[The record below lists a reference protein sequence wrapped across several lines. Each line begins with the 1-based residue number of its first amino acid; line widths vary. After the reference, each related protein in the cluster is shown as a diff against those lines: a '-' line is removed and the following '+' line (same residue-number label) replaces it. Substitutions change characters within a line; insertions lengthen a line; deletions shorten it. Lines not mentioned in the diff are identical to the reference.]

1 VTERLYYHDSY
12 LTRFRAGVVDANP
25 DRTRVYLDR
34 TAFYP
39 TSGGQH
45 FDTGALGGAAVIDV
59 IDEGERIAHVTA
71 SPVTETE
78 VEGVIDRARR
88 FDHMRQHTG
97 QHLLSAVF
105 IQLLDAPTVGFHLG
119 AEACTID
126 IQRDA
131 LTADAIRAV
140 EKRANEVVLENRAVT
155 VEFREA
161 AGDLGLRKPADR
173 AGGLRIVGIADLD
186 RSACG
191 GTHVRWTGE
200 IGPILIRKLDRIRG
214 IVRVEFLCGMRAALR
229 ARADFEALAAVSRV
243 LSCPFDEAP
252 LLVAAQQERLQSAE
266 KTRTRLAAELARIE
280 GRELWRDTPPRPS
293 GRRIAVRAVPAFTDD
308 LRALA
313 LSFIAG
319 PASCFIA
326 VAGDPPGILLAT
338 SADSGIHAG
347 NVLKAAL
354 AKHGG
359 RGGGNAA
366 LAQGS
371 GPSKEALEKVRAEVE
386 GEMEQGE

>member
-1 VTERLYYHDSY
+1 VTDRLYYHDSY
-12 LTRFRAGVVDANP
+12 LTRFRARVVDANP
-25 DRTRVYLDR
+25 ELTRVYLDR

-39 TSGGQH
+39 TSGGQP
-45 FDTGALGGAAVIDV
+45 FDTGTLGGAPVVDV

-71 SPVTETE
+71 SPVTQVE
-78 VEGVIDRARR
+78 VEGVVDQARR

-105 IQLLDAPTVGFHLG
+105 IQLLDAPTVSFHLG
-119 AEACTID
+119 AETCTID

-131 LTADAIRAV
+131 LTADDVRAV
-140 EKRANEVVLENRAVT
+140 EKRANELVLENRPVT
-155 VEFREA
+155 VAFREA

-173 AGGLRIVGIADLD
+173 AGELRIVSIADLD

-191 GTHVRWTGE
+191 GTHVRATGE
-200 IGPILIRKLDRIRG
+200 IGPILIRRLDRIRG
-214 IVRVEFLCGMRAALR
+214 IVRVEFLCGMRAVLR
-229 ARADFEALAAVSRV
+229 ARGDFEALAAVSRA
-243 LSCPFDEAP
+243 LSCPLDEAP

-266 KTRTRLAAELARIE
+266 KTRTRLAAELARTE

-293 GRRIAVRAVPAFTDD
+293 GRRVASRTVPAFTDEI
-308 LRALA
+308 RALA
-313 LSFIAG
+313 LSFVAG
-319 PASCFIA
+319 QASCFIA
-326 VAGDPPGILLAT
+326 MTEDPSGILLAT

-354 AKHGG
+354 ARHGG

-371 GPSKEALEKVRAEVE
+371 GPKEALEKVRADVE
-386 GEMEQGE
+386 KELE

>member
-1 VTERLYYHDSY
+1 MTERLYYHDSY
-12 LTRFRAGVVDANP
+12 LTRFRARVVDASP
-25 DRTRVYLDR
+25 DGTHVYLDR

-39 TSGGQH
+39 TSGGQP
-45 FDTGALGGAAVIDV
+45 FDTGTLNGVAVIDV

-71 SPVTETE
+71 SPVTGVE
-78 VEGVIDRARR
+78 VEGVIDQPRR

-105 IQLLDAPTVGFHLG
+105 IQLLDAPTVSFHLG

-131 LTADAIRAV
+131 LTTDDVRAV
-140 EKRANEVVLENRAVT
+140 EKRANELVLENRPVT

-173 AGGLRIVGIADLD
+173 AGELRIVSIADLD

-191 GTHVRWTGE
+191 GTHVRATGE

-214 IVRVEFLCGMRAALR
+214 IVRVEFLCGMRAVLR
-229 ARADFEALAAVSRV
+229 ARGDFAALAAVSRA
-243 LSCPFDEAP
+243 LSCPLDEAP
-252 LLVAAQQERLQSAE
+252 LLAAQQERLQSAE
-266 KTRTRLAAELARIE
+266 KTRARLSAELARSA
-280 GRELWRDTPPRPS
+280 GRELWRGTLPGPS
-293 GRRIAVRAVPAFTDD
+293 GRRVATRAVPSFTDEV
-308 LRALA
+308 RALA
-313 LSFIAG
+313 LSFVAG
-319 PASCFIA
+319 QSSCF
-326 VAGDPPGILLAT
+326 VAMAEDPPGILLAT
-338 SADSGIHAG
+338 STDSGIHAG

-354 AKHGG
+354 ARHGG
-359 RGGGNAA
+359 RGGGNAV

-371 GPSKEALEKVRAEVE
+371 GPSKEALEKVRAEVRKE
-386 GEMEQGE
+386 LE

>member
-12 LTRFRAGVVDANP
+12 LTRFRARVADANP
-25 DRTRVYLDR
+25 ERTRVYLDR

-39 TSGGQH
+39 TSGGQP
-45 FDTGALGGAAVIDV
+45 FDTGTLGGAAVVDV

-71 SPVTETE
+71 SPVTEAE
-78 VEGVIDRARR
+78 VEGVIDGVRR

-105 IQLLDAPTVGFHLG
+105 IQLLDAPTVSFHLG
-119 AEACTID
+119 AETCTID

-131 LTADAIRAV
+131 LAADDIRAV
-140 EKRANEVVLENRAVT
+140 EGRANELVLENRPVI

-161 AGDLGLRKPADR
+161 AADLGLRKPADR
-173 AGGLRIVGIADLD
+173 PGELRIVSIAGLD

-191 GTHVRWTGE
+191 GTHVRATGE
-200 IGPILIRKLDRIRG
+200 IGPIMIRKLDRIRG
-214 IVRVEFLCGMRAALR
+214 TVRVEFLCGLRAVLR
-229 ARADFEALAAVSRV
+229 ARGDFEALAAVSRV
-243 LSCPFDEAP
+243 LSCPLDEAP

-266 KTRTRLAAELARIE
+266 KARTRLASELAASE
-280 GRELWRDTPPRPS
+280 GRELWRDTAPRPS
-293 GRRIAVRAVPAFTDD
+293 GRRIAGRKVQAFTDEF
-308 LRALA
+308 RALA
-313 LSFIAG
+313 LSFAAG
-319 PASCFIA
+319 QASCFIA
-326 VAGDPPGILLAT
+326 MAEDPPGILLAA

-347 NVLKAAL
+347 NALKAAL
-354 AKHGG
+354 ARHGG

-371 GPSKEALEKVRAEVE
+371 VPSKEGLEKVRAELE
-386 GEMEQGE
+386 KELE